1 MNSTIRYGQTWTGV
15 AVSGPRQGVVHRF
28 TGFPLFIVPTSSPL
42 RDPETVTGAPASRRR
57 SWGRAL
63 APAGGVATRDRV
75 NLLEGAGITPRQP
88 PRRVR
93 AREQRYRWAL
103 LGGDLLGSLIA
114 IEVALSIIGPVS
126 PGRAAA
132 LALPL
137 IAVLAKL
144 HGLYDR
150 DDLLVRK
157 TTIEEVPRLFQHAT
171 LATLALVLL
180 DEPLGIGS
188 TSDTQA
194 GALLMLLLVF
204 SVLGRMGARRLA
216 GAFSSPERCLVL
228 GDRAAA
234 DDLRERTAGRAGI
247 HIIGA
252 ADLHDVVTYT
262 DLCQVIDA
270 VDAERLIIVQ
280 SSDVP
285 EHQTLE
291 LVRAAKVA
299 GVSVSLLPGILGV
312 VGSQVEFDD
321 VFGITLLGVRR
332 FGLTRSS
339 QILKRV
345 FDLACVVPLLLAAS
359 PVIAVA
365 AIAIKLEGGPV
376 FFRQERV
383 GRSGRRF
390 HILKLRTMVDG
401 AHELR
406 AGLAERNVAGEG
418 LFKIVDD
425 PRITRAGAVLRK
437 THLDELP
444 QLWNVVRGEM
454 SLVGPRPLVTD
465 EDARITGYDRRRLE
479 LTPGMTGPW
488 QIMGSHRRIP
498 MPEMVKIDYLYAA
511 SWSLWNDLKIL
522 LRTVAAVARRA
533 GV

>member
-1 MNSTIRYGQTWTGV
+1 MS
-15 AVSGPRQGVVHRF
+15 
-28 TGFPLFIVPTSSPL
+28 SSPSL
-42 RDPETVTGAPASRRR
+42 RDPEPATGAPRARRR
-57 SWGRAL
+57 GWGRAL
-63 APAGGVATRDRV
+63 APAGAAQGRI
-75 NLLEGAGITPRQP
+75 NLLQDAGITPRQP

-126 PGRAAA
+126 PQRAAA

-171 LATLALVLL
+171 LATLTLVLF
-180 DEPLGIGS
+180 DEPLKIGS
-188 TSDTQA
+188 TTDTQA
-194 GALLMLLLVF
+194 AALLVLLLVF

-228 GDRAAA
+228 GERAVA
-234 DDLRERTAGRAGI
+234 DDLRARTEGRAGI
-247 HIIGA
+247 QIIGA
-252 ADLHDVVTYT
+252 ADLHDVLSYA

-339 QILKRV
+339 QLLKRA
-345 FDLACVVPLLLAAS
+345 FDLVCVVPLLIVAA
-359 PVIAVA
+359 PVTAVA
-365 AIAIKLEGGPV
+365 ALAIRIEGGPV

-390 HILKLRTMVDG
+390 HIIKLRTMVHG
-401 AHELR
+401 AHALR
-406 AGLAERNVAGEG
+406 ASLAEHNVAGDG
-418 LFKIVDD
+418 LFKVVDD
-425 PRITRAGAVLRK
+425 PRITRVGAILRR

-488 QIMGSHRRIP
+488 QIMGSHRRVP

-511 SWSLWNDLKIL
+511 NWSLWNDLKIL
-522 LRTVAAVARRA
+522 LRTIATIARRA